1 MPALFKKLSRA
12 ANRTK
17 FLPFWSSCF
26 SIFFYS
32 YIRPQ
37 TQKLF
42 HPLKIILIKFPKLL
56 KPMVNSIILLR
67 CKKTREARKFEF
79 LHVTKKSQT
88 FWPTHQI
95 RTNTQD
101 LWSFFI
107 IQANNILFSCTQLFH
122 RCSWLSIFYVSKS
135 EPKPFVHSS
144 ANSEAKVASGNWQE
158 KACSHAPM
166 PPPSSRASALLPIL

>member
-1 MPALFKKLSRA
+1 MSLLSQFSDSLLLFQSLGQLLRSLHRLEQLIRLQSHHFLSMLKRTKLLNTIIKHVQTWLLSLSNNNFLSPYCMPALFKKLSRA

-88 FWPTHQI
+88 FWPTH
-95 RTNTQD
+95 
-101 LWSFFI
+101 
-107 IQANNILFSCTQLFH
+107 
-122 RCSWLSIFYVSKS
+122 
-135 EPKPFVHSS
+135 
-144 ANSEAKVASGNWQE
+144 
-158 KACSHAPM
+158 
-166 PPPSSRASALLPIL
+166 